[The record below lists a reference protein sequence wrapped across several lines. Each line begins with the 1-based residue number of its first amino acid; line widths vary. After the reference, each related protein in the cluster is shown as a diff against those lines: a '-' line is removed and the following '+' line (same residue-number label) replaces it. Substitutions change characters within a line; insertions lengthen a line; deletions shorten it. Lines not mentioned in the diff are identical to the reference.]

1 MVESDKLLDF
11 YSSLYDLEEQASEI
25 RKDIKDQLEAQ
36 AKESQVSSKVLK
48 AGYNLYKK
56 YKNGKN
62 TQVELDDYQEIES
75 AIMSYFANE
84 QEF

>member
-36 AKESQVSSKVLK
+36 ASESQVSSKVLK

-84 QEF
+84 QGF